1 MCQKLSLTIERGDGA
16 HSAVGLSHG
25 SPCFQ
30 VENHKHRNEECTG
43 QEMFVATQ
51 SVLNGYMCICVYC
64 LCLYVGRC
72 ITACV
77 SQLHSWLKKK
87 LICLSIYS
95 ASLCSTMQRQP
106 LDKEA
111 SLWHSNEGGKRRGAA
126 VHGKDEGVGSGV
138 VRLG

>member
-1 MCQKLSLTIERGDGA
+1 MMHTLLCVMVFPFLMEALWKITKTQRKDI
-16 HSAVGLSHG
+16 
-25 SPCFQ
+25 Q
-30 VENHKHRNEECTG
+30 VKK
-43 QEMFVATQ
+43 MFIATE
-51 SVLNGYMCICVYC
+51 SVMNGCMYLCVYC
-64 LCLYVGRC
+64 LFLHVGRC
-72 ITACV
+72 IRACV

-87 LICLSIYS
+87 LICLTIYS

-126 VHGKDEGVGSGV
+126 VHAKDEGVGGGV